1 VGRLDAAESQP
12 QANARQ
18 GSGRCVGRSS
28 FGADVAAPEK
38 RLSYFHTGQA
48 DIIKALTRLPPTQHP
63 LDKADNFVVDLYAVP
78 NLVDGTADGLMV
90 TIQGELT
97 ESASVRSRSS

>member
-1 VGRLDAAESQP
+1 MRRLSVICADA
-12 QANARQ
+12 
-18 GSGRCVGRSS
+18 
-28 FGADVAAPEK
+28 AAPEK

-48 DIIKALTRLPPTQHP
+48 DIINALTRLPPTQHP

-97 ESASVRSRSS
+97 ESAPGGSGWR